1 VILTY
6 LADRSGKFQPQG
18 FDEQLECL
26 RWLLFDNQGRPPILH

>member
-26 RWLLFDNQGRPPILH
+26 RWLLFDNQRRPLVLH